1 MKAPPS
7 LSLKSSRFILFRS
20 LLTPHELNAADPN
33 LDLMDPQM
41 TLLDPYEH
49 ILTGHWLV
57 EHI

>member
-1 MKAPPS
+1 MQKEDVLPKGGQLWSMP
-7 LSLKSSRFILFRS
+7 
-20 LLTPHELNAADPN
+20 LTLHELNAADPI